1 MIEGSGSRRPKIMWI
16 RWIRIRIRNTAK
28 NRCQALRYG
37 LGIRDPDTGANLP
50 PLSSTPV
57 ANLPP
62 ISATL
67 AKRVEK
73 FATGVVD
80 TGGAPWL
87 ANISANFRNIRNGPN
102 GILWGWV
109 ETDSWKKTRSKKSR
123 YTVPL
128 NRIRIQGWKKSRD
141 PESTTLTGLP

>member
-1 MIEGSGSRRPKIMWI
+1 MWI
-16 RWIRIRIRNTAK
+16 RWIRIRIRIRNTAK

-80 TGGAPWL
+80 TGGAP
-87 ANISANFRNIRNGPN
+87 
-102 GILWGWV
+102 
-109 ETDSWKKTRSKKSR
+109 
-123 YTVPL
+123 
-128 NRIRIQGWKKSRD
+128 
-141 PESTTLTGLP
+141 